1 MKKSSKSI
9 RSLVGKRFFG
19 VKFVK
24 RTDNSVRTMLCK
36 LGVVNWGGDKQITGG
51 GLKFDPEA
59 KRLLPVFDVNKRA
72 YRMVN
77 LDTIIHLRFGGKTYK
92 FK

>member
-1 MKKSSKSI
+1 MLFRSI
-9 RSLVGKRFFG
+9 
-19 VKFVK
+19 K

-36 LGVVNWGGDKQITGG
+36 LGVVNWGGNRQITGG
-51 GLKFDPEA
+51 GLKFDPES
-59 KRLLPVFDVNKRA
+59 KGLLPVFDVNKRA

>member
-1 MKKSSKSI
+1 MKKSSKLI
-9 RSLVGKRFFG
+9 RTLVGKRFFG

-36 LGVVNWGGDKQITGG
+36 LGVVNWGGNKQITGS

-59 KRLLPVFDVNKRA
+59 KRLLPVFDVNKKA

-77 LDTIIHLRFGGKTYK
+77 LETIMELRFGGKIYK